1 MGGIREDLGLMHL
14 NDLMVQNIESLKT
27 FSVVEED
34 DNGKQKD
41 VIYHRVGMNG
51 NTFTWLNS
59 FMEKV
64 SLVEFQDLEIMY
76 KKKLK
81 SKNRF

>member
-1 MGGIREDLGLMHL
+1 MGGIRENLGLIHL
-14 NDLMVQNIESLKT
+14 SDLMVQNIESLKT

-34 DNGKQKD
+34 DDGKQKD

-64 SLVEFQDLEIMY
+64 SLIEFQDLEIMY
-76 KKKLK
+76 QKKLK
-81 SKNRF
+81 KQK

>member
-34 DNGKQKD
+34 DNDKQKD

-81 SKNRF
+81 KQK

>member
-1 MGGIREDLGLMHL
+1 MGGICEDLGLIHL

-34 DNGKQKD
+34 DDGKQKD

-64 SLVEFQDLEIMY
+64 SLIEFQDLEIMY
-76 KKKLK
+76 QKKLK
-81 SKNRF
+81 KQK

>member
-1 MGGIREDLGLMHL
+1 MGGIREDLGLIHL

-34 DNGKQKD
+34 DDGKQKD
-41 VIYHRVGMNG
+41 VIYHRVGMKG

-64 SLVEFQDLEIMY
+64 SLMEFQDLELMY
-76 KKKLK
+76 QKKLK
-81 SKNRF
+81 KQK

>member
-1 MGGIREDLGLMHL
+1 MGGIREDLGLIHL

-34 DNGKQKD
+34 DDGKQKD

-59 FMEKV
+59 FIEKV
-64 SLVEFQDLEIMY
+64 SLVEFQDLELMY
-76 KKKLK
+76 QKKLK
-81 SKNRF
+81 KQK

>member
-1 MGGIREDLGLMHL
+1 MGGIREDLGLIHL

-34 DNGKQKD
+34 DDAKQKD

-76 KKKLK
+76 QKKLK
-81 SKNRF
+81 KQK

>member
-1 MGGIREDLGLMHL
+1 MGGIREDLGLIHL
-14 NDLMVQNIESLKT
+14 SDLMIQNIESLKT

-41 VIYHRVGMNG
+41 VIYHRVGMIG
-51 NTFTWLNS
+51 NSFTWLNS

-64 SLVEFQDLEIMY
+64 NLTEFQDLEIMY
-76 KKKLK
+76 QKKLK
-81 SKNRF
+81 KQK

>member
-1 MGGIREDLGLMHL
+1 MGGIREDLGLIHL

-34 DNGKQKD
+34 DDGKQKD

-64 SLVEFQDLEIMY
+64 SLIEFQDLEIMY
-76 KKKLK
+76 QKKLK
-81 SKNRF
+81 KQK

>member
-1 MGGIREDLGLMHL
+1 MGGIREDLGLIHL

-34 DNGKQKD
+34 DDGKQKD

-64 SLVEFQDLEIMY
+64 SLIEFQDLEIMY
-76 KKKLK
+76 QKKFKK
-81 SKNRF
+81 QK

>member
-1 MGGIREDLGLMHL
+1 MGGIREDLGLIHL
-14 NDLMVQNIESLKT
+14 SDLMVQNIESLKT

-34 DNGKQKD
+34 DDGKQKD

-64 SLVEFQDLEIMY
+64 SLFEFQDLEFMY
-76 KKKLK
+76 QKKLK
-81 SKNRF
+81 KQK

>member
-1 MGGIREDLGLMHL
+1 MGGIREDLGLIHL

-34 DNGKQKD
+34 DDGKQKD

-59 FMEKV
+59 FMYKA

-76 KKKLK
+76 QKKLK
-81 SKNRF
+81 KQK

>member
-34 DNGKQKD
+34 DDGKQKD

-76 KKKLK
+76 QKKLK
-81 SKNRF
+81 KQK

>member
-34 DNGKQKD
+34 DDAKQKD

-64 SLVEFQDLEIMY
+64 SLVEFQDLELMY
-76 KKKLK
+76 QKKLK
-81 SKNRF
+81 KQK

>member
-1 MGGIREDLGLMHL
+1 MGGIREDLGLIHL

-34 DNGKQKD
+34 NDGKQKD
-41 VIYHRVGMNG
+41 VIYHRVSMNG
-51 NTFTWLNS
+51 NSFTWLNS

-64 SLVEFQDLEIMY
+64 SLFEFQDLEFMY
-76 KKKLK
+76 QKKLK
-81 SKNRF
+81 KQK

>member
-1 MGGIREDLGLMHL
+1 MGGIREDLGLIHL

-34 DNGKQKD
+34 DDGKQKD
-41 VIYHRVGMNG
+41 VIYHRVGTNG

-81 SKNRF
+81 KQK

>member
-1 MGGIREDLGLMHL
+1 MGGIREDLCLIHL
-14 NDLMVQNIESLKT
+14 SDLMVQNIESLKT

-34 DNGKQKD
+34 DDGKQKD

-64 SLVEFQDLEIMY
+64 SLVEFQDLELMY
-76 KKKLK
+76 QKKLK
-81 SKNRF
+81 KQK

>member
-1 MGGIREDLGLMHL
+1 MGGIREDLGLIHL

-34 DNGKQKD
+34 DDGKQKD

-76 KKKLK
+76 QKKLK
-81 SKNRF
+81 KQK

>member
-14 NDLMVQNIESLKT
+14 NDLNLENIESLKT

-34 DNGKQKD
+34 DDGKQKD

-76 KKKLK
+76 QKKLK
-81 SKNRF
+81 KQK

>member
-1 MGGIREDLGLMHL
+1 MGGIREDLGLIHL

-34 DNGKQKD
+34 DDGKQKD
-41 VIYHRVGMNG
+41 VIYHRVGTNG

-64 SLVEFQDLEIMY
+64 SLVEFQDLELMY
-76 KKKLK
+76 QKKLK
-81 SKNRF
+81 KQK

>member
-34 DNGKQKD
+34 DDGKQKD

-81 SKNRF
+81 KQK

>member
-1 MGGIREDLGLMHL
+1 MGGIREDLGLIHL

-34 DNGKQKD
+34 NDGKQKD
-41 VIYHRVGMNG
+41 VIYHRVGTNG

-81 SKNRF
+81 KQK

>member
-1 MGGIREDLGLMHL
+1 MGGIREDLGLIHL
-14 NDLMVQNIESLKT
+14 SDLMVQNIESLKT

-34 DNGKQKD
+34 DDGKQKD

-59 FMEKV
+59 
-64 SLVEFQDLEIMY
+64 EIHLLGLIHLW
-76 KKKLK
+76 KK
-81 SKNRF
+81 

>member
-1 MGGIREDLGLMHL
+1 MGGIREDLGLIHL

-34 DNGKQKD
+34 DDGKQKD
-41 VIYHRVGMNG
+41 VIYHRVGTNG
-51 NTFTWLNS
+51 NTFTWLDS

-81 SKNRF
+81 KQK

>member
-1 MGGIREDLGLMHL
+1 MGGIREDLGLIHL

-34 DNGKQKD
+34 NDGIQKD

-64 SLVEFQDLEIMY
+64 SLVEFQNLEFMY
-76 KKKLK
+76 QKKLK
-81 SKNRF
+81 KQK

>member
-1 MGGIREDLGLMHL
+1 MGGIREDLGLIHL

-34 DNGKQKD
+34 DDGKQKD

-64 SLVEFQDLEIMY
+64 SLIEFQDLELMY
-76 KKKLK
+76 QKKLK
-81 SKNRF
+81 KQK